1 MYDSGKVLTGLVVF
15 IVLMASPFWLNFG
28 KTGEAPK
35 LQKVADAS
43 PELQKAGE
51 ETKCVEQPDWMKA
64 NHMQMLDEWRHE
76 VVRDNERNYVN
87 KAGVEHK
94 KSLTVTCL
102 KCHKEKKK
110 FCDKCHTYASVKPFC
125 WTCHV
130 DPKEEVL

>member
-1 MYDSGKVLTGLVVF
+1 MYDSGKVITGLVVF

-35 LQKVADAS
+35 LQKV
-43 PELQKAGE
+43 GV

-64 NHMQMLDEWRHE
+64 NHMQLLNDWRTE

-87 KAGVEHK
+87 KEDVEHK
-94 KSLTVTCL
+94 KSLTMTCL